1 MLTNLVID
9 GNYIL
14 SRMVFAL
21 HKNNLLYGSLRI
33 SLDNTISTYKK
44 MYPFKKIFLVS
55 DSKEYSWR
63 KKIYKSYKENR
74 KKDSDIDWE
83 FVHQCYS
90 EFKQDLKNV
99 RVLEDASIE
108 GDDWIAYLIHKANE
122 IGESNIIISND
133 YDIKQLLKWSVEPH
147 YINIMTNE
155 TFNQTKI
162 FFPENYQIFLNKLK
176 SFNNDDIFSLNDNN
190 DFINLLNNFSLKY
203 VVESINPVHS
213 LLLKIISGDKSD
225 NIPSSYSVKKNGR
238 SRGIGDKGAQS
249 ILESYVNE
257 FGEISIDD
265 PDLLINIADIICEK
279 KKIGKSSIDG
289 IVENLQ
295 LNLSIID
302 LRLHSFPENI
312 LSKINNKYKNV

>member
-1 MLTNLVID
+1 
-9 GNYIL
+9 
-14 SRMVFAL
+14 
-21 HKNNLLYGSLRI
+21 
-33 SLDNTISTYKK
+33 
-44 MYPFKKIFLVS
+44 
-55 DSKEYSWR
+55 
-63 KKIYKSYKENR
+63 
-74 KKDSDIDWE
+74 
-83 FVHQCYS
+83 
-90 EFKQDLKNV
+90 
-99 RVLEDASIE
+99 
-108 GDDWIAYLIHKANE
+108 
-122 IGESNIIISND
+122 
-133 YDIKQLLKWSVEPH
+133 
-147 YINIMTNE
+147 MTNE

-203 VVESINPVHS
+203 TIESINPVHS

-238 SRGIGDKGAQS
+238 NRGIGDKGAQS

-257 FGEISIDD
+257 FGEISMDD

>member
-1 MLTNLVID
+1 MRNI
-9 GNYIL
+9 
-14 SRMVFAL
+14 
-21 HKNNLLYGSLRI
+21 
-33 SLDNTISTYKK
+33 
-44 MYPFKKIFLVS
+44 
-55 DSKEYSWR
+55 
-63 KKIYKSYKENR
+63 
-74 KKDSDIDWE
+74 
-83 FVHQCYS
+83 
-90 EFKQDLKNV
+90 
-99 RVLEDASIE
+99 RVLEEASIE